1 MIARPRPASGRA
13 ILRSKSPA
21 MLAWIRNARA
31 VVLGMP
37 RRAGVRNRSLIL
49 LGGLIRVVP
58 QAVYASITA
67 AVPIISITIRRRR
80 GRVGGVRIAAM
91 MCARPEPAGRRPSA
105 GSRKT
110 AAPAAATTRLTAGK
124 IATAGIIA
132 VRYGPVPV
140 TPLTAT
146 RWDPHT
152 MLLMAGQ

>member
-21 MLAWIRNARA
+21 TIAWIRNARA

-37 RRAGVRNRSLIL
+37 RRAGIRNRSLIL
-49 LGGLIRVVP
+49 LGGLIRVILPVVP
-58 QAVYASITA
+58 QAVYASIIA

-91 MCARPEPAGRRPSA
+91 MCVRREPAGRRPSA

-140 TPLTAT
+140 TPLTET
-146 RWDPHT
+146 RWDP
-152 MLLMAGQ
+152 